1 MLILANQETF
11 TQSSFTIVMIVM
23 IALIAH
29 SLVGRF
35 DNEAKQSLTTLCTF
49 TILTHMWI
57 SLNVVAKSAN
67 SININ
72 VILISLKIRLIR
84 LTWIICNIIFFID
97 YLFKSCSSS
106 YISSHYPI
114 KNSFYANE
122 KHIPTNNL
130 IVLNE
135 SL

>member
-84 LTWIICNIIFFID
+84 LT
-97 YLFKSCSSS
+97 
-106 YISSHYPI
+106 
-114 KNSFYANE
+114 
-122 KHIPTNNL
+122 
-130 IVLNE
+130 
-135 SL
+135 